1 MFGHAVIEPRGVADS
16 SAVAEGVFA
25 PVVAQRERLRVVVQ
39 QGVVVGEEAAGCG
52 GGALEARGAG
62 GCLDGAPGGRAGE
75 AAAWRSAMRSSTVSA
90 TARTV
95 SMSISSWM
103 PSRLRAAYPS

>member
-1 MFGHAVIEPRGVADS
+1 M
-16 SAVAEGVFA
+16 
-25 PVVAQRERLRVVVQ
+25 RVVVQ

-62 GCLDGAPGGRAGE
+62 SCLDGAPGGRAE

>member
-1 MFGHAVIEPRGVADS
+1 M
-16 SAVAEGVFA
+16 
-25 PVVAQRERLRVVVQ
+25 RVLAQ
-39 QGVVVGEEAAGCG
+39 QGVVVGEEAAGG
-52 GGALEARGAG
+52 GGIDDGALEALGAG

-75 AAAWRSAMRSSTVSA
+75 AAAWRSSTVSA

>member
-1 MFGHAVIEPRGVADS
+1 MR
-16 SAVAEGVFA
+16 
-25 PVVAQRERLRVVVQ
+25 VVAQ

-52 GGALEARGAG
+52 DGALEALGAG
-62 GCLDGAPGGRAGE
+62 GCRDDAPGARAGD
-75 AAAWRSAMRSSTVSA
+75 AAWRPSMRSATVSA